1 MNKFRLAGWL
11 AVGGLLGA
19 ALLAPSAAFATDLKE
34 AQQGT
39 SWNDQ
44 GFQGSAEECKKLDL
58 GPGDVVWHFVLTS
71 PEADS
76 GHLTATFQNAGD
88 VTVANAD
95 SPAAVLHFYVWT
107 GHDTLLDA
115 ETTDVDGNNL
125 VLSHICAGKEEAS
138 ESVPVETESVPVES
152 EPVESE
158 PVETQPVESIPVES
172 VPVESVPVGVHA
184 GRVGPRR
191 ERPGRHAVRR
201 LHPCDPCRPDAD
213 PQGSV
218 EAATGTPNEDVTPP
232 STDTLTPTNTTAVQ
246 RRLAAGAHRPGRPD
260 RLRAGPDPGH
270 PQDSPLRDI
279 ATGSRP
285 AGPPPRATRRTG
297 AARPRSSAVRAALPV
312 DPGTRPDEL
321 DRPVV
326 LGADRCEGL
335 VGVEAHLQVR
345 QEHASD
351 AAGRREA
358 PDRRAVEVEH
368 ARRYGAGPERDLR
381 RAACR
386 PRR

>member
-125 VLSHICAGKEEAS
+125 VLSHICAGKEEES
-138 ESVPVETESVPVES
+138 ESVPVETESVPVETEPVESEPVEIQPVES

-158 PVETQPVESIPVES
+158 PVESTPVES
-172 VPVESVPVGVHA
+172 VPVESVPVESTPVES
-184 GRVGPRR
+184 VPV
-191 ERPGRHAVRR
+191 ESDPVVT
-201 LHPCDPCRPDAD
+201 PCVECAPATHTVPE
-213 PQGSV
+213 GSV

-232 STDTLTPTNTTAVQ
+232 STDTLTPTNTTASNDGWQLVLIA
-246 RRLAAGAHRPGRPD
+246 LAA
-260 RLRAGPDPGH
+260 L
-270 PQDSPLRDI
+270 I
-279 ATGSRP
+279 ASALVLTP
-285 AGPPPRATRRTG
+285 ATRK
-297 AARPRSSAVRAALPV
+297 VR
-312 DPGTRPDEL
+312 R
-321 DRPVV
+321 
-326 LGADRCEGL
+326 
-335 VGVEAHLQVR
+335 
-345 QEHASD
+345 
-351 AAGRREA
+351 
-358 PDRRAVEVEH
+358 
-368 ARRYGAGPERDLR
+368 
-381 RAACR
+381 
-386 PRR
+386 